1 MRMQRRRKVIKEGR
15 KGEVDDGN
23 QGFQHK
29 VFYKGGRGEGVL

>member
-1 MRMQRRRKVIKEGR
+1 MQRRRKVIKEGR

-29 VFYKGGRGEGVL
+29 VFYKGGRGGKGVL